1 MKQTTCGITTQTR
14 MISLIPESHHC
25 TKRQST
31 MTRRDHQIRQGTMT
45 TQLEN
50 QEILIGEVI
59 RRGDWRP
66 NDQILHYYG
75 HPLEQHPSS
84 SQEEKKEEGPSGRE
98 QAEQPPPNR
107 PPHSNDSD
115 STRTGR
121 RRSRIKRNVAE
132 GDMSGEH
139 IS

>member
-1 MKQTTCGITTQTR
+1 

-31 MTRRDHQIRQGTMT
+31 MTRPDHQIRRGTMT

-66 NDQILHYYG
+66 NDQILLYYG

-107 PPHSNDSD
+107 PPIQTTQIFDQN
-115 STRTGR
+115 RKAKIPNKKERCGR
-121 RRSRIKRNVAE
+121 GHV
-132 GDMSGEH
+132 
-139 IS
+139 